1 MWNQLKTI
9 ILLGSLTVLLVAL
22 GGALGQGYLYGFT
35 AFALL
40 LNFVMYFFS
49 DKLVLAMHR
58 AKPISE
64 SEAPWLHRMVEEIA
78 RSADLPKPR
87 VYLVPQA
94 QPNAFATG
102 RSPQHAVVAVTS
114 GILDILDERELRG
127 VLAHEIGHIKNRD
140 MLVATVAA
148 GIAGAITYLAH
159 ALQWGAMLGGVG
171 HDDDERGGGSVIG
184 ALLMAIVAPF
194 AAMLIQFAISRSREH
209 GADERGAHLTGDPE
223 GLARALEKLHVGA
236 ARIPAHV
243 EPATASLFIV
253 NPLYGQR
260 GLMSLFSTHPPAEE
274 RIRRL
279 RAMGHPLSS
288 DRGAGRLQ
296 QA

>member
-1 MWNQLKTI
+1 MMWNQLKTVL
-9 ILLGSLTVLLVAL
+9 LLGSLTVLLIAI
-22 GGALGQGYLYGFT
+22 GGALGPGYLYGFT
-35 AFALL
+35 AFAVLM
-40 LNFVMYFFS
+40 NFVMYFFS
-49 DKLVLAMHR
+49 DKIVLAMHR
-58 AKPISE
+58 AKPLDPG
-64 SEAPWLHRMVEEIA
+64 EAPWLHRMVEDIA
-78 RSADLPKPR
+78 QTAELPKPR
-87 VYLVPQA
+87 LYLVPQA

-102 RSPQHAVVAVTS
+102 RSPSHAVVAVTS
-114 GILDILDERELRG
+114 GLLELLDERELRG

-148 GIAGAITYLAH
+148 GIAGAITYVAH

-171 HDDDERGGGSVIG
+171 GSSDDDERGGSVIG

-194 AAMLIQFAISRSREH
+194 AAMLIQLAISRSREH
-209 GADERGAHLTGDPE
+209 GADARGAELTQDPE

-253 NPLYGQR
+253 NPMFGR
-260 GLMSLFSTHPPAEE
+260 GGLMSLFSTHPAPEE

-279 RAMGHPLSS
+279 RAMRPVRSELAW
-288 DRGAGRLQ
+288 R
-296 QA
+296 

>member
-1 MWNQLKTI
+1 MIMWNQLKTVL
-9 ILLGSLTVLLVAL
+9 LLGTLTALLVAI
-22 GGALGQGYLYGFT
+22 GGALGQSYLYGFT
-35 AFALL
+35 AFAVL

-49 DKLVLAMHR
+49 DKIVLAMHR
-58 AKPISE
+58 AKPLAE
-64 SEAPWLHRMVEEIA
+64 GEAPWLHRIVEEIA
-78 RSADLPKPR
+78 QTAGLPKPR

-102 RSPQHAVVAVTS
+102 RSPSHAVVAVTS
-114 GILDILDERELRG
+114 GLLELLDERELRG

-148 GIAGAITYLAH
+148 GIAGAITYVAH

-171 HDDDERGGGSVIG
+171 SNDEDDRGSAIG

-194 AAMLIQFAISRSREH
+194 AAMLIQLAISRSREH
-209 GADERGAHLTGDPE
+209 GADQRGAELTGDPE

-236 ARIPAHV
+236 ARIPANV

-253 NPLYGQR
+253 NPLFGR
-260 GLMSLFSTHPPAEE
+260 GGLMGLFSTHPPAEE

-279 RAMGHPLSS
+279 RAMAARPVRDELAW
-288 DRGAGRLQ
+288 R
-296 QA
+296 

>member
-1 MWNQLKTI
+1 MWNQLKTAL
-9 ILLGSLTVLLVAL
+9 LLGTLTVLLIAL

-58 AKPISE
+58 AQPLSE
-64 SEAPWLHRMVEEIA
+64 RDAPWLHAMVAEIA
-78 RSADLPKPR
+78 QSAGLPKPR

-102 RSPQHAVVAVTS
+102 RSPKHAIVAVTS
-114 GILDILDERELRG
+114 GLLELLDGRELRG

-140 MLVATVAA
+140 MFVATVAA

-159 ALQWGAMLGGVG
+159 ALQWGAMFGGG
-171 HDDDERGGGSVIG
+171 AHDDDDGGRGNVFG
-184 ALLMAIVAPF
+184 ALAMAFIAPF
-194 AAMLIQFAISRSREH
+194 AAMLIQLAISRSREH
-209 GADERGAHLTGDPE
+209 GADATGAALTGDPE

-236 ARIPAHV
+236 ERIPANV

-253 NPLYGQR
+253 NPLSGQG
-260 GLMSLFSTHPPAEE
+260 GLMSWFSTHPPPEE

-279 RAMGHPLSS
+279 RQMSPHGH
-288 DRGAGRLQ
+288 RRLQ

>member
-1 MWNQLKTI
+1 MWNQLKTV
-9 ILLGSLTVLLVAL
+9 ILLGSLTALLVAI
-22 GGALGQGYLYGFT
+22 GGALGPGYLYGFT

-40 LNFVMYFFS
+40 FNFVMYFFS

-58 AKPISE
+58 AKPV
-64 SEAPWLHRMVEEIA
+64 SEAEAPYLHRVVEEIA
-78 RSADLPKPR
+78 RTAELPKPR
-87 VYLVPQA
+87 VYLVPQP

-102 RSPQHAVVAVTS
+102 RSPKHAVVAVTT
-114 GILDILDERELRG
+114 GLLDLLDERELRG

-148 GIAGAITYLAH
+148 GVAGAITYIAH

-171 HDDDERGGGSVIG
+171 GSSHDDEGERGGVVG

-194 AAMLIQFAISRSREH
+194 AAMLIQLAISRSREH
-209 GADERGAHLTGDPE
+209 GADQRGAELTGDPE
-223 GLARALEKLHVGA
+223 GLARALEKLHIGA
-236 ARIPAHV
+236 AQIPAHV

-253 NPLYGQR
+253 NPMFGQG
-260 GLMSLFSTHPPAEE
+260 GLMSWFSTHPPPEE

-279 RAMGHPLSS
+279 RAMAPV
-288 DRGAGRLQ
+288 RGELLRHA
-296 QA
+296 